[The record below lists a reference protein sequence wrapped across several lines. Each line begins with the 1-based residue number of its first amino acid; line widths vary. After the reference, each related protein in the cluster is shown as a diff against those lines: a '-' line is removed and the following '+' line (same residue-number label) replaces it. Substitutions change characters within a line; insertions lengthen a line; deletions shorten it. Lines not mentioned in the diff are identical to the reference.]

1 MSVRLRFVDDRLR
14 FLPVGLNGLI
24 TVPGVDLVQHLAQD
38 AAPAFV
44 LIACQGSAG
53 GDRGIFFAVMK
64 QQDATDQ
71 A

>member
-1 MSVRLRFVDDRLR
+1 MRLRFVDNRLR

-24 TVPGVDLVQHLAQD
+24 TVPGVNLVKDLAQD

-44 LIACQGSAG
+44 LIASQGSPG
-53 GDRGIFFAVMK
+53 GDRGIFLTVMK

>member
-1 MSVRLRFVDDRLR
+1 MSVRLRFVDDGFR
-14 FLPVGLNGLI
+14 FLPVSLNGLI
-24 TVPGVDLVQHLAQD
+24 AVPGVDFVQNLAQD
-38 AAPAFV
+38 AAPAVV
-44 LIACQGSAG
+44 LIASQGGPG